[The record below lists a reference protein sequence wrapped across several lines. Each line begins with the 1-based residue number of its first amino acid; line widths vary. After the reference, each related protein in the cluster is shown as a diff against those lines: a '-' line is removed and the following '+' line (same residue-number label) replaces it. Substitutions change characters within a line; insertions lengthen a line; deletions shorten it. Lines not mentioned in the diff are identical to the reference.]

1 MKFSTSYIIKS
12 LLLAGIIVGVVI
24 GLTSSSILHLS
35 FVISFLPLVFFLF
48 LSNIIHA
55 YLLKKDEGR
64 PQAFVNGFLA
74 TLSLKMFVHLTIIFI
89 GAFTI
94 KSFAIEF
101 VITYSIYYLLFTI
114 LEVGEMMRIIQKN
127 K

>member
-1 MKFSTSYIIKS
+1 MKFSFPYLIKS
-12 LLLAGIIVGVVI
+12 LVLSGIVIGVVL
-24 GLTSSSILHLS
+24 GLTFSSVLHLS
-35 FVISFLPLVFFLF
+35 LVVSFLPLVFFLF
-48 LSNIIHA
+48 LSNIIHG

-74 TLSLKMFVHLTIIFI
+74 TLSLKMLVHLTFIFI

>member
-1 MKFSTSYIIKS
+1 MKYSTSYIIKS
-12 LLLAGIIVGVVI
+12 LLLAVIIVGVVL
-24 GLTSSSILHLS
+24 GLTFSSTLHLS
-35 FVISFLPLVFFLF
+35 FVFSLLPLVFFLF
-48 LSNIIHA
+48 LSNTIHA

-89 GAFTI
+89 VAFTI

-101 VITYSIYYLLFTI
+101 VITYSIYYLLYTI

>member
-1 MKFSTSYIIKS
+1 MKYSTSYIIKS
-12 LLLAGIIVGVVI
+12 LLLAVIIVGVVL
-24 GLTSSSILHLS
+24 GLTFSSTLHLS
-35 FVISFLPLVFFLF
+35 FVFSLLPLVFFLF
-48 LSNIIHA
+48 LSNTIHA

-89 GAFTI
+89 VAFTI

-114 LEVGEMMRIIQKN
+114 LEVGEMMRITQKN

>member
-1 MKFSTSYIIKS
+1 
-12 LLLAGIIVGVVI
+12 LLLAVIIVGVVL
-24 GLTSSSILHLS
+24 GLTFSSTLHLS
-35 FVISFLPLVFFLF
+35 FVFSLLPLVFFLF
-48 LSNIIHA
+48 LSNTIHA

-89 GAFTI
+89 VAFTI

>member
-1 MKFSTSYIIKS
+1 M
-12 LLLAGIIVGVVI
+12 VVVL

-35 FVISFLPLVFFLF
+35 FVISFLPLVFFLL
-48 LSNIIHA
+48 LSNMIHA
-55 YLLKKDEGR
+55 YLLKKEEGR

-74 TLSLKMFVHLTIIFI
+74 TLALRMFVHLTIIFI

-114 LEVGEMMRIIQKN
+114 LEVSEMMRIIQKN

>member
-1 MKFSTSYIIKS
+1 MKYSTSYIIKS
-12 LLLAGIIVGVVI
+12 LLLAVIIVGVVL
-24 GLTSSSILHLS
+24 GLTFSSTLHLS
-35 FVISFLPLVFFLF
+35 FVFSLLPLVFFLF
-48 LSNIIHA
+48 LSNTIHA

-89 GAFTI
+89 VAFTI

>member
-1 MKFSTSYIIKS
+1 MKFSISYLIKS
-12 LLLAGIIVGVVI
+12 LLLAGIIVGVVV
-24 GLTSSSILHLS
+24 GLTFSSILHLS
-35 FVISFLPLVFFLF
+35 FVVSCLPLMFFLF
-48 LSNIIHA
+48 LSNSIHA

-74 TLSLKMFVHLTIIFI
+74 TLSLKMFVHLIIIFI

-94 KSFAIEF
+94 NSFPIEF

>member
-1 MKFSTSYIIKS
+1 M
-12 LLLAGIIVGVVI
+12 
-24 GLTSSSILHLS
+24 
-35 FVISFLPLVFFLF
+35 
-48 LSNIIHA
+48 IHA
-55 YLLKKDEGR
+55 YLLKKEKGR

-74 TLSLKMFVHLTIIFI
+74 TLALRMFVHLIIIFI

-114 LEVGEMMRIIQKN
+114 LEVSEMMRIIQKN

>member
-1 MKFSTSYIIKS
+1 MKYSTSYIIKS
-12 LLLAGIIVGVVI
+12 LLLAVIIVGVVL
-24 GLTSSSILHLS
+24 GLTFSSTLHLS
-35 FVISFLPLVFFLF
+35 FVFSLLPLAFFLF
-48 LSNIIHA
+48 LSNTIHA

-89 GAFTI
+89 VAFTI

-114 LEVGEMMRIIQKN
+114 LEVGEMMRITQKN